1 MVDHEDVQNDVVL
14 VDIDVSLSV
23 DRVRKAS
30 QLGDLWANKFISMDI
45 GGRVRR
51 ASVLLF
57 LASILVFFS
66 GVHIL
71 CIKSTIC

>member
-30 QLGDLWANKFISMDI
+30 QLGDLWENRFISMDI
-45 GGRVRR
+45 GGRVR
-51 ASVLLF
+51 
-57 LASILVFFS
+57 
-66 GVHIL
+66 
-71 CIKSTIC
+71 